1 MAIYAKS
8 NSISV
13 WDFNDMKLIYHFEKI
28 NKKGYLNTACFFSDN
43 NQIYIMSSNHR
54 YTSKNFDPIK
64 IYDLKGNKIKELKD
78 SNENVSFLDSY
89 YDKNQFKKYI
99 IAGFAKYIRAYNAS
113 DKSIYKYIKINIHH
127 SIEK

>member
-1 MAIYAKS
+1 MTIHAES
-8 NSISV
+8 NSIRV

-28 NKKGYLNTACFFSDN
+28 NKKGYLNIACFFSDN

-54 YTSKNFDPIK
+54 YSSKNVDPIK

-89 YDKNQFKKYI
+89 YDKNQFKK
-99 IAGFAKYIRAYNAS
+99 
-113 DKSIYKYIKINIHH
+113 
-127 SIEK
+127 